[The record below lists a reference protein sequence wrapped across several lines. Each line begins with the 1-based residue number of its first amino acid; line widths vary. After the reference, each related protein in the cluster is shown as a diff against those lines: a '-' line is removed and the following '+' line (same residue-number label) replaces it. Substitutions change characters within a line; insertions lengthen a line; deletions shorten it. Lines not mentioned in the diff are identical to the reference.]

1 MKKISAVLIIG
12 IICSSIIT
20 NVNAQ
25 IFRGKNNARATDF
38 NAESIDY
45 NNKNSARL
53 RNAELKLFKVFNR
66 DFKVDH
72 YVKWSFDPKIVT
84 ATFTTDNIIT
94 NVVYN
99 SKGTW
104 LRTEKTYYENEMD
117 SVTRAIVKS
126 KYFDD
131 SITKVREIKEGDTT
145 CYFIYLENA
154 ATFRIVTVV
163 NGDMN
168 IYEQYRKQS

>member
-20 NVNAQ
+20 NVKAQ
-25 IFRGKNNARATDF
+25 IFRGKSNAGATDF
-38 NAESIDY
+38 TAESINY
-45 NNKNSARL
+45 NNKNAAKL
-53 RNAELKLFKVFNR
+53 RNAELKSFKVFSR
-66 DFKVDH
+66 DFKVDR
-72 YVKWSFDPKIVT
+72 YVKWSFDPKIFT
-84 ATFTTDNIIT
+84 ATFTKDNIRT

-117 SVTRAIVKS
+117 SATRSIVKS

-131 SITKVREIKEGDTT
+131 SITKVREIKEGKTT

-154 ATFRIVTVV
+154 STCRIVTVV
-163 NGDMN
+163 NSYMN

>member
-1 MKKISAVLIIG
+1 MKKISVVLIIG
-12 IICSSIIT
+12 IISSSIIT

-25 IFRGKNNARATDF
+25 IFRGKNDARATDVA
-38 NAESIDY
+38 AESISH
-45 NNKNSARL
+45 NTKSAARL
-53 RNAELKLFKVFNR
+53 RKAELKSFKVFNR
-66 DFKVDH
+66 DFKVDR
-72 YVKWSFDPKIVT
+72 YVKWSFDPKIFT
-84 ATFTTDNIIT
+84 ATFTTNNIST

-117 SVTRAIVKS
+117 SATRAIVKS

-131 SITKVREIKEGDTT
+131 SITKVREIEEGETT

-154 ATFRIVTVV
+154 ATFKIVTVV
-163 NGDMN
+163 NGGVN
-168 IYEQYRKQS
+168 IYEQYTKQS